1 MIAGYITARSTYLAR
16 VVVHDEKPKISRYEK
31 YLNSEFSGFDSVL
44 SLFMRKTEGVN
55 KIICLGVAGPVINNA
70 VTATNLPWKI
80 DGNQIKE
87 GYSFN
92 KVSIVNDIEATALGL
107 FNLTEDKFYKVNQ
120 GTKITNGNIGL
131 IAAGHGLGEGLLF
144 HDGKKYH
151 PYASE
156 GGHSAFSPCN
166 QIEIELW
173 EYLYST
179 LGFVE
184 AEDIISRS
192 GLVRIYEFLV
202 YSYNTT
208 KGEWFKKAKDKPV
221 AIIEK
226 ALAGDDDIA
235 VKALDLFIDCF
246 ATETA
251 NLALKGMTL
260 GGIYLCGELAP
271 NLIMMIDNGQFMN
284 RFVQKGKMESY
295 LSKIPVNVII
305 ENKTALLGAGC
316 LAAEL
321 SKL

>member
-284 RFVQKGKMESY
+284 RFVQKGKLESY